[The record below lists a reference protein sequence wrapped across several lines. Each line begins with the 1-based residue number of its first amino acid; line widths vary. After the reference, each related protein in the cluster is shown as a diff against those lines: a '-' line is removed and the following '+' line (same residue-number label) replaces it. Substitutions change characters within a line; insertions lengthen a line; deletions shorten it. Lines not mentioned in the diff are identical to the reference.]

1 MARVTYSAESVH
13 GKLLA
18 EAINALIR
26 GRETLDRVIAAAD
39 VASNAG
45 TDTTA
50 LEGGDFGAAIGEGQA
65 YWDMSRSI
73 KTLLDG
79 DDPGGLATFMSSLD
93 NGG

>member
-18 EAINALIR
+18 ESINALIR

-45 TDTTA
+45 TNTQA

-65 YWDMSRSI
+65 YWDTSRSI

-79 DDPGGLATFMSSLD
+79 DDAGGLAQFLSSLD

>member
-1 MARVTYSAESVH
+1 MARVTYDAATVH

-18 EAINALIR
+18 ESINAILR

-45 TDTTA
+45 TDTTV
-50 LEGGDFGAAIGEGQA
+50 LEGGDFGAAPGEGQA
-65 YWDMSRSI
+65 YWDTARSI
-73 KTLLDG
+73 KTLLDAG
-79 DDPGGLATFMSSLD
+79 DPGGLATFCSSLD

>member
-1 MARVTYSAESVH
+1 MARVTYDSNTVH

-18 EAINALIR
+18 ESINAIIR

-45 TDTTA
+45 TDTSV
-50 LEGGDFGAAIGEGQA
+50 LEGGDFGAEIGQGQA
-65 YWDMSRSI
+65 YWDTTASI
-73 KTLLDG
+73 KGLLDA
-79 DDPGGLATFMSSLD
+79 DDPGGLAQFLSSLD

>member
-18 EAINALIR
+18 EATNALIR

-45 TDTTA
+45 TDTAA

-65 YWDMSRSI
+65 YWDTARSVKSLI
-73 KTLLDG
+73 DAG
-79 DDPGGLATFMSSLD
+79 DPGGLAGFLSSLD

>member
-1 MARVTYSAESVH
+1 MPRVNYDASTVH

-18 EAINALIR
+18 ESINGILR

-45 TDTTA
+45 TDTAA

-65 YWDMSRSI
+65 YWDVTKSI
-73 KTLLDG
+73 KTLLDEQ
-79 DDPGGLATFMSSLD
+79 DPAGLASFLASADM
-93 NGG
+93 GG

>member
-1 MARVTYSAESVH
+1 MRVTYDSNTVH

-18 EAINALIR
+18 ESINAILR

-45 TDTTA
+45 TDTTK
-50 LEGGDFGAAIGEGQA
+50 LEGGDFGAALGEGQA
-65 YWDMSRSI
+65 YWDTSRSI
-73 KTLLDG
+73 KTLIDAG
-79 DDPGGLATFMSSLD
+79 DPGGLATFLSSLD